1 MVTELEYFK
10 GILTIEQVENPH
22 DMFISSF
29 EESLFYRVPKCILSF
44 IDGCPSK
51 VTNVE
56 IQYINDT
63 GRIVLCV
70 TEREEDKPIF
80 TINVNID
87 KILKL
92 TELEG
97 IKKTEELRHED
108 FLFAIR
114 SRQKILIRAISIYL
128 KRNV

>member
-1 MVTELEYFK
+1 M
-10 GILTIEQVENPH
+10 IEQVQNSN
-22 DMFISSF
+22 DMFISRF
-29 EESLFYRVPKCILSF
+29 EESLFYRVPKRILSF

-70 TEREEDKPIF
+70 TEREEDKPRF
-80 TINVNID
+80 TITVNVD

-97 IKKTEELRHED
+97 IKKTEDFGHGD

-114 SRQKILIRAISIYL
+114 SRQQILIRAISIYL

>member
-1 MVTELEYFK
+1 MEYFK
-10 GILTIEQVENPH
+10 GVLSIEQVENSN

-29 EESLFYRVPKCILSF
+29 EESLFYRVPKRILSF

-70 TEREEDKPIF
+70 TEIEEDKPRF

-108 FLFAIR
+108 FLFSIR
-114 SRQKILIRAISIYL
+114 SRQQILIRAISIYL